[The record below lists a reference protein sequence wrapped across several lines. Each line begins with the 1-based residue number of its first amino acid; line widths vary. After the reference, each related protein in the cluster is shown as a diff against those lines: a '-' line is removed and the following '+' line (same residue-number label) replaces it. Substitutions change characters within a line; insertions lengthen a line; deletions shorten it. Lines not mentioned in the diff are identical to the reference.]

1 MISTALRRLAACS
14 VLLGLATPLVGAA
27 SAPKPDAADVASL
40 PAHQLAA
47 QVVAAAP
54 SGPAHKRAVA
64 KIVSKVVAVVPGNA
78 DAAALQAT
86 LLAVEERLS
95 AKNGDQQAQ
104 INELRAEIAQL
115 KAVRAAGVVGPVSSR
130 SLEAVRPA
138 SVAAR
143 TSATARGNV
152 AAAGAA
158 PKIVAN
164 ATVPAGAPEQ
174 AALTTAPTDAS
185 VQSVYQQQNALFRRN
200 LTVTPSITRAYSDNR
215 FFTLNGFLALNAIF
229 LGNVNVTQQRS
240 DITELGLN
248 ATYGLTDRLQ
258 LEGQVPYF
266 SRSTTFS
273 SVGANDSG
281 ELPSQDRVHSGGIG
295 DVLLGGYYQLEREK
309 ANAPGVTLNA
319 HVSLP
324 TGRSPY
330 GIKLIN
336 DASNSNLQ
344 YPGNLPTG
352 SGALGYEVGA
362 SFVKTSDPAIFFGGA
377 NLYYNQPTSFRDLS
391 TDPAVHQPGIA
402 QPGNAFQYQ
411 LGTAFAL
418 NEKTSLS
425 FAFDDITTGET
436 VLQALHGKRTSVI
449 GSGTNAAYLSI
460 SAGYAR
466 DQHQTVITEF
476 DLGLTQDAPNFQL
489 NLRLPHH

>member
-1 MISTALRRLAACS
+1 MNSIALRRLAASS
-14 VLLGLATPLVGAA
+14 VLLGLATPLIGAA
-27 SAPKPDAADVASL
+27 PAHKSAAELADL

-47 QVVAAAP
+47 QVVASAP
-54 SGPAHKRAVA
+54 SAPVRRRVVA
-64 KIVSKVVAVVPGNA
+64 KVVSKVVAVVPRDA

-86 LLAVEERLS
+86 LLAVEERL
-95 AKNGDQQAQ
+95 AVKNGDQQAQ
-104 INELRAEIAQL
+104 INELRAEISQL
-115 KAVRAAGVVGPVSSR
+115 KSMRAAGVVGPVSSR

-138 SVAAR
+138 SGVAAR
-143 TSATARGNV
+143 TSGAATRNI

-158 PKIVAN
+158 PKTVAN

-309 ANAPGVTLNA
+309 ANLPGVTLNA

-377 NLYYNQPTSFRDLS
+377 NLYYNRPTSFRDLS
-391 TDPAVHQPGIA
+391 TDPSVRQPGIA
-402 QPGNAFQYQ
+402 QPGSAFQYQ

-436 VLQALHGKRTSVI
+436 VLQALHGKRTSVV

-466 DQHQTVITEF
+466 DPHQTVITEF

>member
-1 MISTALRRLAACS
+1 MNPTALRRFAACS

-27 SAPKPDAADVASL
+27 PAPKSSAGADVADQSK
-40 PAHQLAA
+40 PQLAA
-47 QVVAAAP
+47 QVVAVAP
-54 SGPAHKRAVA
+54 SEHKKPSA
-64 KIVSKVVAVVPGNA
+64 KMVSKVVAVVPRTA

-86 LLAVEERLS
+86 LLAVEERLQ

-104 INELRAEIAQL
+104 INELRSEIAQL
-115 KAVRAAGVVGPVSSR
+115 KAMRAAGVVGPVSPR
-130 SLEAVRPA
+130 SLAAVRPA
-138 SVAAR
+138 GAGAVR
-143 TSATARGNV
+143 T
-152 AAAGAA
+152 AAATGPSPASGAA
-158 PKIVAN
+158 TKTVAN

-215 FFTLNGFLALNAIF
+215 FFTLNGFLALGAIF

-248 ATYGLTDRLQ
+248 ATYGLSDRLQ
-258 LEGQVPYF
+258 IEGQVPYF

-273 SVGANDSG
+273 SVGANESG
-281 ELPSQDRVHSGGIG
+281 SSPSQDRVQSSGIG
-295 DVLLGGYYQLEREK
+295 DVLLGGYYQLAHEK
-309 ANAPGVTLNA
+309 GNAPGVTLNA

-330 GIKLIN
+330 GIKLVN
-336 DASNSNLQ
+336 DASNSSLQ
-344 YPGNLPTG
+344 YPGSLPTG
-352 SGALGYEVGA
+352 SGALGYEFGA

-377 NLYYNQPTSFRDLS
+377 NVYYNQPTSFRDLS
-391 TDPAVHQPGIA
+391 TDPTVHQPGIA

-436 VLQALHGKRTSVI
+436 VLQPLHGKRTSVI

-466 DQHQTVITEF
+466 DPHQTVITEF
-476 DLGLTQDAPNFQL
+476 DLGLTADAPNFQL

>member
-1 MISTALRRLAACS
+1 MLRRSAACS
-14 VLLGLATPLVGAA
+14 VLLGFATPLIGAA
-27 SAPKPDAADVASL
+27 PAPKSAGANLADQFK
-40 PAHQLAA
+40 HQLVA
-47 QVVAAAP
+47 QVVAIAPAPAARKKAP
-54 SGPAHKRAVA
+54 SRVT
-64 KIVSKVVAVVPGNA
+64 SKVVAIVPGNA

-86 LLAVEERLS
+86 LLAVEERLQ

-104 INELRAEIAQL
+104 INELRSEIAQL
-115 KAVRAAGVVGPVSSR
+115 KAMRAAGVVGPVSPR
-130 SLEAVRPA
+130 SLAAVRPA
-138 SVAAR
+138 SGATAR
-143 TSATARGNV
+143 TSAATTAASATAGGATKTV
-152 AAAGAA
+152 ASAA
-158 PKIVAN
+158 
-164 ATVPAGAPEQ
+164 VPAGAPEQ

-215 FFTLNGFLALNAIF
+215 FFTLNGFLALDAIF
-229 LGNVNVTQQRS
+229 LGNINVTQQRS

-258 LEGQVPYF
+258 IEGQVPYF

-273 SVGANDSG
+273 SVGANESG
-281 ELPSQDRVHSGGIG
+281 ALPSQDRVTSSGIG
-295 DVLLGGYYQLEREK
+295 DVLLGGYYQLAREK
-309 ANAPGVTLNA
+309 GNAPGVTLNA

-330 GIKLIN
+330 GIKLLN
-336 DASNSNLQ
+336 DASNSSLQ
-344 YPGNLPTG
+344 YPGALPTG
-352 SGALGYEVGA
+352 SGAMGYELGA

-377 NLYYNQPTSFRDLS
+377 NVYYNHPTSFRDLS
-391 TDPAVHQPGIA
+391 TDPTVHQPGIA

-411 LGTAFAL
+411 IGTAFAL

-436 VLQALHGKRTSVI
+436 VLQPIHGKRTSVV

-466 DQHQTVITEF
+466 DRHQTVITEF